1 MIDGY
6 DGLVILGLVLLVAA
20 VFLIAGW
27 VGLMAFAGGLLVVVG
42 VLGDR
47 VQGRKPRGGG

>member
-6 DGLVILGLVLLVAA
+6 DGLVILGLMLLVAA

-42 VLGDR
+42 LLGDR
-47 VQGRKPRGGG
+47 IKAGR